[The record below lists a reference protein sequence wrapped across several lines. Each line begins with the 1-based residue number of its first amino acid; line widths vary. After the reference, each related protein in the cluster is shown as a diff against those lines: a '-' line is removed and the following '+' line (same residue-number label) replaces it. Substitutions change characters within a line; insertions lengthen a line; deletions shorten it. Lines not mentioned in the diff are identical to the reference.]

1 MNKHDISAETVRIDF
16 SALLETARIAKF
28 ASRHNVERA
37 LGEIQHNDWHKP
49 DKSMTLTARRLAS
62 DAQALALATETV
74 EALEAAKSR
83 EELVIVG
90 KTNN

>member
-1 MNKHDISAETVRIDF
+1 MDKHEISAEFVKLDF
-16 SALLETARIAKF
+16 AALLETARIAKF

-37 LGEIQHNDWHKP
+37 LSEIQYNDWHQP
-49 DKSMTLTARRLAS
+49 DKRMKLTARRLAS

-74 EALEAAKSR
+74 EALEDAKNR